1 MVKQTLIG
9 QKVGKY
15 QVVEVLGRGGM
26 AEVYKAYQESLERYV
41 AIKVMHSFLADEEGF
56 LVRFRREA
64 RAMASLNHRNI
75 VGVYDFDVQEGMY
88 YIVMEFVSGGTLKD
102 RLSELARDSDQMPLG
117 ESVRIALEVADA
129 LAYAHAR
136 GMVHRDIKPGNIM
149 LDEQGHGVLT
159 DFGIA
164 KILSGPTVT
173 ATGAMIGTPAYMS
186 PEQGLGQPGDER
198 SDLYALGVLFYQM
211 VTGRLPYDADTP
223 LAVILKHVNEP
234 VPQPSELNTNIPA
247 AIQAVVVK
255 SMAKNPAERFQSAS
269 ALISDLQAAA
279 ASSDLDLT
287 AGVVFSAV
295 IDRPTPPPPPP
306 LVDETQLARPAAT
319 VMSTPAATVLS
330 TPAPPSSTPEATKV
344 VVPSEA
350 ISATEIA
357 TPVMPPKPQEEK
369 KRPWGIIIIVLLL
382 LIVGGA
388 AGVFII
394 SGGLSSDTPTPN
406 PELGVAVIETPTSE
420 PTDSPTEEILP
431 TADNVSTAV
440 ALIAASLTAQP
451 TGTASPTG
459 TPTPTFTPLPDATAT
474 FLAGCESDF
483 ELENAYTFQNE
494 NSSSTPGGVNFT
506 MNWVLRNTGSCP
518 LPAGLLWLY
527 QSGEDFG
534 QPEPVELLET
544 LAAGDQIVLSTL
556 LSAPTN
562 PGRYESV
569 WQLVDSSQ
577 EAVGPERSFEI
588 LVFEP
593 VTATP
598 QATSTPEESP
608 TPAVIEPFGYNIS
621 AAVCEYIEKDWQC
634 QLFINPFGG
643 IGPYTITISDAD
655 PPNQYQ
661 GEGPFS
667 HPILSSRCNP
677 WVNTVSVQ
685 DDGTGE
691 VLSEAKFFDPHQ
703 LFEGGCTP
711 PP

>member
-26 AEVYKAYQESLERYV
+26 AEVYKAYQESLDRYV

-56 LVRFRREA
+56 LVRFQREA

-102 RLSELARDSDQMPLG
+102 RLSDLGKAGEHMPLG
-117 ESVRIALEVADA
+117 EAVRIALEVADA

-149 LDEQGHGVLT
+149 LDEQGHAVLT

-223 LAVILKHVNEP
+223 LAVILKHVNDP
-234 VPQPSELNTNIPA
+234 VPQPSELNTNIPP

-255 SMAKNPAERFQSAS
+255 SMAKNPAERFQSATD
-269 ALISDLQAAA
+269 LISDLQAAA
-279 ASSDLDLT
+279 ASSDLDLS

-306 LVDETQLARPAAT
+306 SATETQLAE
-319 VMSTPAATVLS
+319 PAATVLS
-330 TPAPPSSTPEATKV
+330 TPAPTVLSTPAPTSATPGATRV
-344 VVPSEA
+344 VTPSEA
-350 ISATEIA
+350 ISATEVA
-357 TPVMPPKPQEEK
+357 APALPPKPREEK
-369 KRPWGIIIIVLLL
+369 KRPWGIIFLVLLL

-388 AGVFII
+388 AIIFVI
-394 SGGLSSDTPTPN
+394 SGGLSSATPTTEPVQ
-406 PELGVAVIETPTSE
+406 VAEVLETPTNE
-420 PTDSPTEEILP
+420 PTESATEEILP
-431 TADNVSTAV
+431 TPDNVSTAV
-440 ALIAASLTAQP
+440 ALIAATLTANP

-459 TPTPTFTPLPDATAT
+459 TPTSTSTPPPELTAT
-474 FLAGCESDF
+474 FLAGCETDF
-483 ELENAYTFQNE
+483 NLDNAYTFQNE
-494 NSSSTPGGVNFT
+494 SSSSTPSGVNFT
-506 MNWVLRNTGSCP
+506 MNWVLKNTGSCP
-518 LPAGLLWLY
+518 LPAGLLWVY
-527 QSGEDFG
+527 RSGEDFG
-534 QPEPVELLET
+534 QSEPIELVET
-544 LAAGDQIVLSTL
+544 LTAGDEILLSTL
-556 LSAPTN
+556 LRAPAN
-562 PGRYESV
+562 PGRYGSV
-569 WQLVDSSQ
+569 WQLVNSSQ
-577 EAVGPERSFEI
+577 ESVGPEMQFEI

-598 QATSTPEESP
+598 RATSTPEESP
-608 TPAVIEPFGYNIS
+608 TPEVIEPFGYNIS
-621 AAVCEYIEKDWQC
+621 AGSCEYIDKDWQC

-643 IGPYTITISDAD
+643 IGPYTITVSDDD
-655 PPNQYQ
+655 PPSQYQ

-685 DDGTGE
+685 DDGTGQI
-691 VLSEAKFFDPHQ
+691 LSEAKFFDPHQ
-703 LFEGGCTP
+703 LFEGGCITP
-711 PP
+711 P